1 MPGPPALVRMDAVP
15 DTAER
20 GELPLA
26 CTLGPDDGP
35 ARLRRWQRLH
45 DTAAPVARLVGGD
58 LEVRYR
64 PVPGVL
70 EELENLA
77 AAEQVC
83 CSFVAWAVTETEGQP
98 ILRVAPAEAPE
109 AIGPIAVMFGAT
121 ETSGT
126 PSGSHGRPDAEL

>member
-1 MPGPPALVRMDAVP
+1 MDDVP

-20 GELPLA
+20 GEVPLA
-26 CTLGPDDGP
+26 CTLGPGDGP

-45 DTAAPVARLVGGD
+45 DTAAPVAHLVGGD

-64 PVPGVL
+64 PGSGVL
-70 EELENLA
+70 KELEHLA

-83 CSFVAWAVTETEGQP
+83 CSFVAWVVTETEGQP
-98 ILRVAPAEAPE
+98 ILRVIAPAEAPE

-121 ETSGT
+121 DTRGT
-126 PSGSHGRPDAEL
+126 RPGSHG